1 MIAAIITLAS
11 LPSWHYFH
19 NITVLHFPV
28 QVHIDKDIPFMLNTL
43 KSVQEI
49 HYDKS
54 KIELVVLCLT
64 GNSEVLTWQPQG
76 FASFHLLTQVNT
88 VNEEHDEMVLNYPN
102 LTEKEM
108 KVSPLTFSE
117 QKLFKCILICS
128 KG

>member
-1 MIAAIITLAS
+1 
-11 LPSWHYFH
+11 
-19 NITVLHFPV
+19 
-28 QVHIDKDIPFMLNTL
+28 MLNTL

-88 VNEEHDEMVLNYPN
+88 VNEEHD
-102 LTEKEM
+102 
-108 KVSPLTFSE
+108 
-117 QKLFKCILICS
+117 
-128 KG
+128 

>member
-1 MIAAIITLAS
+1 
-11 LPSWHYFH
+11 
-19 NITVLHFPV
+19 
-28 QVHIDKDIPFMLNTL
+28 MLNTL